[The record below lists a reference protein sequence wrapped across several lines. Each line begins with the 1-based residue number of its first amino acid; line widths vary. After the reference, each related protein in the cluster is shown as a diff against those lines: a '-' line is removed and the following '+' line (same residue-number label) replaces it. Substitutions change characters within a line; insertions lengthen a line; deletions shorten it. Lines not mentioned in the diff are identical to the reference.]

1 MGINVRK
8 KILIGEKAF
17 CFCEN
22 CRLAYDENFKFC
34 TQCGNK
40 LVKKS
45 SKIYA
50 NIGKKGITSISYK
63 TADGI
68 TINSKGNTT
77 ISLGAGVSYTVTS
90 KNK

>member
-1 MGINVRK
+1 MGMNFRRK
-8 KILIGEKAF
+8 VLIGEKVF
-17 CFCEN
+17 KLCSECK
-22 CRLAYDENFKFC
+22 LAYDESSNFC
-34 TQCGNK
+34 TKCGAK
-40 LVKKS
+40 LSKKS

-50 NIGKKGITSISYK
+50 NMGKRGITSISYK

-77 ISLGAGVSYTVTS
+77 IPLGTGISYTVTS